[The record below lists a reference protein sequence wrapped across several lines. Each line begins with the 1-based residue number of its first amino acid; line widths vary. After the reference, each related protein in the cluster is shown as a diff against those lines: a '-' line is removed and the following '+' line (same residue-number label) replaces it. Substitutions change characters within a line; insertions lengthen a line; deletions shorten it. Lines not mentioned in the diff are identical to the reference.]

1 MFWNAIIGPLK
12 SYFIR
17 KKVGSETWTFYKQ
30 DPDPD
35 PELTEKSDPGPD
47 P

>member
-1 MFWNAIIGPLK
+1 MFKDDIIGPLK
-12 SYFIR
+12 SYFLR
-17 KKVGSETWTFYKQ
+17 KSTCKYLRS

-35 PELTEKSDPGPD
+35 PKLIEKSDPD